1 MQREGS
7 AFSGLGVVMLKE
19 LSDHLTSIRMRVL
32 EWLVVL
38 VALAALYGAI
48 QQIKDTTAE
57 DPFLFLRL
65 FTTSRDP
72 LPSFVSFLSFLVP
85 LMAIGLGFDAVNSE
99 HNRRTLSRIL
109 SQPIYRD
116 ALLFGKFLAGLV
128 TLSLSLITLWLLVI
142 GLGLFLIGIPPGAEE
157 IARSFVFLLVTIVY
171 AGVWLALALLF
182 SILFRSAATAA
193 LVTLGLWLLVTF
205 IWPVLSGALAQIFV
219 PLDPRYTAL
228 GLQTPGTAQLEQ
240 ILARFSPSTLYAEV
254 VVALLDPTTRAL
266 GPIYL
271 SQLQGAVLG
280 APLPFAESVLIAWPQ
295 MVGMI
300 ATAIVLF
307 VIGYVI
313 FQRQEVRA

>member
-1 MQREGS
+1 MRREGS

-38 VALAALYGAI
+38 VAVAALYGAI

-128 TLSLSLITLWLLVI
+128 TLSISLITLWLLVI
-142 GLGLFLIGIPPGAEE
+142 GLGLFLIGIPPGSEE
-157 IARSFVFLLVTIVY
+157 IARSVVFLLVTIVY
-171 AGVWLALALLF
+171 VGVWLALALLF

-205 IWPVLSGALAQIFV
+205 IWPVLSGALAQIIV
-219 PLDPRYTAL
+219 PPDPRYTAL

-240 ILARFSPSTLYAEV
+240 ILARFSPSTLYAEI

-271 SQLQGAVLG
+271 SQLQGA
-280 APLPFAESVLIAWPQ
+280 
-295 MVGMI
+295 
-300 ATAIVLF
+300 
-307 VIGYVI
+307 
-313 FQRQEVRA
+313 

>member
-116 ALLFGKFLAGLV
+116 ALLFGKFLAGLI
-128 TLSLSLITLWLLVI
+128 TLSISLITLWLLVI
-142 GLGLFLIGIPPGAEE
+142 GLGLLLIGIPPGAEE
-157 IARSFVFLLVTIVY
+157 MARSFVFLLVTIVY

-205 IWPVLSGALAQIFV
+205 IWPVLSGALAQIIV
-219 PLDPRYTAL
+219 PPDPRYTAL

-240 ILARFSPSTLYAEV
+240 ILARFSPSTLYAET

-271 SQLQGAVLG
+271 SQLQVAVLG
-280 APLPFAESVLIAWPQ
+280 APLPFAESILIAWPQ

>member
-85 LMAIGLGFDAVNSE
+85 LMAIGLGFDAVNGE

-128 TLSLSLITLWLLVI
+128 TLSISLITLWLLVI
-142 GLGLFLIGIPPGAEE
+142 GLGLLMIGIPPSAEE
-157 IARSFVFLLVTIVY
+157 IARSFVFLLVTIAY

-205 IWPVLSGALAQIFV
+205 IWPVLAGAFAQIFI
-219 PLDPRYTAL
+219 PPDPRYTAL
-228 GLQTPGTAQLEQ
+228 GLQTPATAELEQ
-240 ILARFSPSTLYAEV
+240 ILARLSPSTLYAEV

-280 APLPFAESVLIAWPQ
+280 APLPLAESVLIAWPQ

>member
-85 LMAIGLGFDAVNSE
+85 LMAIGLGFDAVNGE

-128 TLSLSLITLWLLVI
+128 TLSISLITLWLLVI
-142 GLGLFLIGIPPGAEE
+142 GLGLLMIGIPPSAEE
-157 IARSFVFLLVTIVY
+157 IARSFVFLLVTIAY

-205 IWPVLSGALAQIFV
+205 IWPVLAGAFAQIFI
-219 PLDPRYTAL
+219 PPDPRYTAL
-228 GLQTPGTAQLEQ
+228 GLQTPATAELEQ
-240 ILARFSPSTLYAEV
+240 ILARLSPSTLYAEV

>member
-85 LMAIGLGFDAVNSE
+85 LMAIGLGFDAVNGE

-128 TLSLSLITLWLLVI
+128 TLSISLVALWLLVI
-142 GLGLFLIGIPPGAEE
+142 GLGLFLIGIPPSSEE
-157 IARSFVFLLVTIVY
+157 IARSFVFLLVTIAY
-171 AGVWLALALLF
+171 AGIWLALALLF

-219 PLDPRYTAL
+219 PPDPRYTAL

-240 ILARFSPSTLYAEV
+240 ILARLSPSTLYAEI
-254 VVALLDPTTRAL
+254 VVALLDPTTRSL

-280 APLPFAESVLIAWPQ
+280 APLPLGESVLIAWPQ

-300 ATAIVLF
+300 ASTIVLF